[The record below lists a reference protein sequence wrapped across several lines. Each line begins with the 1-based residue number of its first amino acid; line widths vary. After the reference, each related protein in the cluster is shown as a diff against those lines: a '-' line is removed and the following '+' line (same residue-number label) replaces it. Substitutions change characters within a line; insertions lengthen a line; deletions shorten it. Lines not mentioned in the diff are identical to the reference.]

1 VEELWDALVSRL
13 SAGLQWALQSEAD
26 PNEFLKVKECLI
38 GFIMTLEVSYFFA
51 GKWKTPKN

>member
-1 VEELWDALVSRL
+1 MEELWDALVSRL